1 MDLFHSTI
9 IIFFLTFLLLPFSS
23 RSSSSSHYSTLV
35 YKTCSNKTSSFNNNN
50 NNQLLLSSS
59 STQSFSQPLTSLF
72 NQLIAQS
79 SQSKFFRTKEL
90 VEDETAIVSGLFQCR
105 EDISVED
112 CFRCVNSVPPYIS
125 SNTLCT
131 GSTSARV
138 QLQGCH
144 IQYNTENLSE
154 KTNDDETDENSDNG
168 NSIMDHKE
176 CGEAIVD
183 EEAYIKF
190 RELMQKAFAS
200 LESEIAKSD
209 DKFIRMSYEWVELM
223 AQCEADSD
231 TCECNACVSDA
242 VRFAEEDCSASVSAQ
257 IYLDKCF
264 ISYLYHSGS
273 YGDDGIP
280 ANSIPEMVNSLQAQN
295 QFLLE
300 AREGPR
306 DQPAP

>member
-9 IIFFLTFLLLPFSS
+9 IIFFITFLLLPFSS
-23 RSSSSSHYSTLV
+23 RSLSSSHYSTLV

-59 STQSFSQPLTSLF
+59 SQSFSQTLTSLF

-90 VEDETAIVSGLFQCR
+90 VEGETAVVSGLFQCR
-105 EDISVED
+105 EDIAVED

-154 KTNDDETDENSDNG
+154 TTNDDETEENSNNG
-168 NSIMDHKE
+168 KSSMMDHKE

-190 RELMQKAFAS
+190 RELMEKAFAA

-242 VRFAEEDCSASVSAQ
+242 VGFAEEDCSASVSAQ

-264 ISYLYHSGS
+264 ISYLYHFGS
-273 YGDDGIP
+273 HGDDGIP
-280 ANSIPEMVNSLQAQN
+280 ANSLPGNI
-295 QFLLE
+295 
-300 AREGPR
+300 
-306 DQPAP
+306 